1 MSNRHP
7 IAFSLAVFLALVL
20 APAAFGADDGLHI
33 PAGRSV
39 GWNWYVTDGAGYKW
53 DINSYGTV
61 NDGTND
67 AYDGGMQLQVN
78 GSSYSWGSSGKLNK
92 AGDEVEIGPW
102 THGSVKIYRRIY
114 IDKKGGYCRWI
125 DIFENPGAATTLTLR
140 YYSNMGGSTRYIYS
154 TLGKA
159 ALTDKDWGC
168 VTAYSTGSTSRPC
181 VAHVWATR
189 GTKAANKPTFQ
200 HSKDND
206 SLYYNMTLKIPAKRT
221 VATCFFEAQRR
232 PYASAQKFLKEFRAD
247 REIQKIPPAL
257 RRILVNM
264 GGITLTLGTLE
275 LQRHEKHDLAVLR
288 NGDELLGT
296 IQNPKFV
303 IETFYGKLD
312 LPAEKI
318 IGIAASTT
326 GDSHVQVGLVDGQVL
341 AGKFV
346 NAPLK
351 LKLVNSDDKTA
362 ALALPMAKLKTAA
375 FRLSTKRPG
384 EIPIRS
390 AAIILR
396 SGQQLFFT
404 VGDLDA
410 TFHTEYGDVKLKPED
425 LRNIHFDTAGGGLHR
440 AVFRNGSVLSGLLV
454 AEELSLGLA
463 LGPKL
468 TIPRHMARRLAFP
481 GAAHETGK
489 LATVSLR
496 NEDLVYGRI
505 TDESLAVQ
513 TRFGKV
519 TVAPGTINSITFK
532 PGMVGPVLIK
542 LHNGT
547 AVSGK
552 LLTETINVQIEPGPK
567 LAIFV
572 GHITTITVPKPEAG
586 STGAAGAK
594 PTTPATTPAAGT
606 PQEIIELQR
615 QISTLEAQLA
625 KMEKVKAAAGGN
637 APTAAKAAAVIAKT
651 KAQLDQTRKRLA
663 LAMQAAARSRAAVRG
678 STPAP
683 VRAEPAPPP
692 PDPPAPPP
700 VLKVRGADVRVH
712 N

>member
-1 MSNRHP
+1 MMNNRHP
-7 IAFSLAVFLALVL
+7 IAFSLAVSFALALVL
-20 APAAFGADDGLHI
+20 GATGTTFGADDGLHI

-78 GSSYSWGSSGKLNK
+78 GSSFSWGSSGKLNK

-102 THGSVKIYRRIY
+102 SHGTVKIYRRIY
-114 IDKKGGYCRWI
+114 IDKKGGYCRWV
-125 DIFENPGAATTLTLR
+125 DIFENNGPATTLTLR
-140 YYSNMGGSTRYIYS
+140 YYSNMGGTTRYIYS

-168 VTAYSTGSTSRPC
+168 VTAYSTSSTSRPC
-181 VAHVWATR
+181 IAHVWATK
-189 GTKAANKPTFQ
+189 GTKAANKPRFQ

-206 SLYYNMTLKIPAKRT
+206 SLYYHMTLKIPAKRT

-232 PYASAQKFLKEFRAD
+232 PYTTAQKFLKDFRAD
-247 REIQKIPPAL
+247 REIQKIPSAL

-296 IQNPKFV
+296 IQNPNFV

-312 LPAEKI
+312 LSAEKVL
-318 IGIAASTT
+318 GIAASTT
-326 GDSHVQVGLVDGQVL
+326 GDSHVQVGLVDGQVI
-341 AGKFV
+341 AGKLV

-351 LKLVNSDDKTA
+351 LKLVNGDDM
-362 ALALPMAKLKTAA
+362 ALPMSKLKTAA
-375 FRLSTKRPG
+375 FRLSTTRPG
-384 EIPIRS
+384 EIPVRN

-410 TFHTEYGDVKLKPED
+410 TFHTEYGEVKLDPD
-425 LRNIHFDTAGGGLHR
+425 HLQNIHFDTAGGGLHR

-468 TIPRHMARRLAFP
+468 TIPRHLVGRLAFP
-481 GAAHETGK
+481 GDTHETEK
-489 LATVSLR
+489 LATISLR
-496 NEDLVYGRI
+496 NEDLVYARLI
-505 TDESLAVQ
+505 DKTLAVQ

-519 TVAPGTINSITFK
+519 TVVPDTIQTITFK

-547 AVSGK
+547 TVSGK

-567 LAIFV
+567 LAIFT
-572 GHITTITVPKPEAG
+572 GHITSIKCPKPEVAPA
-586 STGAAGAK
+586 TGGATTKPAPTPTPAVPATPEIRKLQVEISALQKQLAELEKVSAALAAEGGEEGAK
-594 PTTPATTPAAGT
+594 RQAVLAAQT
-606 PQEIIELQR
+606 
-615 QISTLEAQLA
+615 
-625 KMEKVKAAAGGN
+625 
-637 APTAAKAAAVIAKT
+637 AKT
-651 KAQLDQTRKRLA
+651 KAQLDEAKQRLA
-663 LAMQAAARSRAAVRG
+663 VATQAAARARTETRRS
-678 STPAP
+678 S
-683 VRAEPAPPP
+683 AEVAPPAV
-692 PDPPAPPP
+692 DPVAPPVAP
-700 VLKVRGADVRVH
+700 ADLRERG
-712 N
+712 